1 MLAHALIPITWE
13 AETGRSLRSLGQSGL
28 RIHSKIIRATEI
40 NPTTTTTPITTKR
53 KRRGRKRKRK
63 REGEEERGRWR
74 GRTKEA

>member
-40 NPTTTTTPITTKR
+40 NPAMKNKNISHKQQETRSQLP
-53 KRRGRKRKRK
+53 RRTDSLPVSRRNP
-63 REGEEERGRWR
+63 
-74 GRTKEA
+74 AQDI